1 MSGPTSAGLG
11 ELVDEPGPRTTKAV
25 VRLLR
30 PLLRVISKHRW
41 SGLENIPRTGGAVLA
56 PNHVSNFDP
65 LVISHVVVHAGRWPY
80 FLAKA
85 SLFSVPGLGSIVRGA
100 DQIPV
105 HRDSDNAQD
114 ALATAYT
121 ALEGGRMIIVYPEGT
136 ITTEPDGWPGPG
148 KSGAARLALT
158 TGCPVIPVGQWGAQS
173 VLGMKKV
180 AFPRLIPRPLISVAV
195 GPPVELDDLHGR
207 AADHGAV
214 DEATQRIM
222 TAIIALVAEVRG
234 EPTPPVVAR

>member
-1 MSGPTSAGLG
+1 MALS
-11 ELVDEPGPRTTKAV
+11 ELVDEPGPRTTQAV

-41 SGLENIPRTGGAVLA
+41 SGLEHIPRTGGAVLA

-65 LVISHVVVHAGRWPY
+65 LVVSHVVVHAGRWPY

-105 HRDSDNAQD
+105 HRNSDTAQD
-114 ALATAYT
+114 ALAKAYT
-121 ALEGGRMIIVYPEGT
+121 AIEEGRMIIVYPEGT
-136 ITTEPDGWPGPG
+136 ITSEPDGWPGPG

-158 TGCPVIPVGQWGAQS
+158 TGCPVIPVGQWGAQA

-195 GPPVELDDLHGR
+195 GPPVDLDDLHGR
-207 AADHGAV
+207 AADHAAV
-214 DEATQRIM
+214 DEATRRIM
-222 TAIIALVAEVRG
+222 VAITALVGEIRG
-234 EPTPPVVAR
+234 ETAPEPTIR